1 MKTAK
6 ELIEALSTFPPNTRI
21 VVRGYEG
28 GVNDVVECCSR
39 KIVLDAN
46 HSPWFGSHERLCDC
60 YGDEEAMGMEDRSDV
75 VDAIE
80 IVGQRN
86 SEN

>member
-21 VVRGYEG
+21 VVRGYES

-46 HSPWFGSHERLCDC
+46 CSPWYGRHERLYDL
-60 YGDEEAMGMEDRSDV
+60 YDEEEAMGMEGRSDI

-80 IVGQRN
+80 IVGMCN
-86 SEN
+86 D

>member
-6 ELIEALSTFPPNTRI
+6 ELIKALSTFPPDTRI

-39 KIVLDAN
+39 KIVLDVN
-46 HSPWFGSHERLCDC
+46 NSFWYGSHERLCDL
-60 YGDEEAMGMEDRSDV
+60 YDEEEAMGMDERNGV

-86 SEN
+86 S